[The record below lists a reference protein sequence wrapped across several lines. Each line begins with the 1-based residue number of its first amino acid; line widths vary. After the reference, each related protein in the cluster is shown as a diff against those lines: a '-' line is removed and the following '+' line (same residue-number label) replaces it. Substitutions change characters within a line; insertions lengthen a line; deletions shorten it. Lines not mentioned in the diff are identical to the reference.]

1 MDQSTNEIIALL
13 RQAVEAKMGFTLRSP
28 YDFEQLVAALEL
40 EHQRNDSANRITP
53 LSISTIKRIWQYV
66 PSNHTP
72 RIGTLSI
79 LSRFVGCRDWDD
91 FVKTHAGQSEPVE
104 SGFTPERVNTISQIA
119 IGEQLEM
126 EWLPNRMCR
135 VQKISADRFRVVAVK
150 NCKLSVGDEFY
161 AAWFSIG
168 YPLFVSHLRRGD
180 TDLPNYIAGK
190 KHGLSSLRIV
200 RDVHSVL
207 PQV

>member
-1 MDQSTNEIIALL
+1 MHAT
-13 RQAVEAKMGFTLRSP
+13 
-28 YDFEQLVAALEL
+28 AA
-40 EHQRNDSANRITP
+40 
-53 LSISTIKRIWQYV
+53 
-66 PSNHTP
+66 
-72 RIGTLSI
+72 
-79 LSRFVGCRDWDD
+79 
-91 FVKTHAGQSEPVE
+91 
-104 SGFTPERVNTISQIA
+104 A
-119 IGEQLEM
+119 I
-126 EWLPNRMCR
+126 
-135 VQKISADRFRVVAVK
+135 AVK